1 MQNSAIS
8 LLSELRGA
16 GFNLTLENG
25 TVLVSPASKLTDS
38 ERQLI
43 RSNKKE
49 LVQALSEPQV
59 DIGTIRPPGLTGRFL
74 AASLALDRQIAD
86 QDLQQRE
93 GMARAATAEVLSL
106 FTRSKSAPT
115 DPRQFNSAP
124 IPAPRPAPAKPPRPQ
139 VGDAAWQLREG
150 AHRRYQAHHW
160 GCLTCIGAGQGRGD
174 KCSTGA
180 ALWSIYET
188 AIKGEKA

>member
-16 GFNLTLENG
+16 GFNLMLENG

-43 RSNKKE
+43 RLNKKE
-49 LVQALSEPQV
+49 LVLALSKPPV
-59 DIGTIRPPGLTGRFL
+59 DIGTIRPPGMTDRFL
-74 AASLALDRQIAD
+74 AASQALDRQIAD

-106 FTRSKSAPT
+106 FTRSKPTPT
-115 DPRQFNSAP
+115 DPHRFDSAP

-160 GCLTCIGAGQGRGD
+160 GCLICIGAGQGRGD

-180 ALWSIYET
+180 ALWSVYMAHTEGET
-188 AIKGEKA
+188 K